1 MPKVTHIFAAV
12 LLAGSAALTA
22 GCGGLAPVDELTT
35 STVPEGDAVQ
45 VMLEPVDVWDVKD
58 APAASVAEVDG
69 RKIHVRKRSGGL
81 LEKSW
86 VRLGLYWNSKRPNDI
101 FIGAVALGPK
111 VEVRAL
117 RMEIDGE
124 AVDLKKTDD
133 FSFVPGKRGAFDTEE
148 KHLGSFVAD
157 IDWLRAAVQS
167 RHSVVV
173 ALETNRGILAGD
185 LNVVAGDSENALRKS
200 AKNMFAAFLAA
211 QQAAQ

>member
-1 MPKVTHIFAAV
+1 MSKATHIFAAV
-12 LLAGSAALTA
+12 FLAGSAALTA
-22 GCGGLAPVDELTT
+22 GCGGLTPVDELTT
-35 STVPEGDAVQ
+35 STVPAGDAVQ

-86 VRLGLYWNSKRPNDI
+86 MRLGLYWNSKRPNDI
-101 FIGAVALGPK
+101 FIGAVALGPE

-124 AVDLKKTDD
+124 AVNLEKTGD
-133 FSFVPGKRGAFDTEE
+133 FSFVPGKRGVLDTEE

-157 IDWLRAAVQS
+157 IDWLRSVVQS
-167 RHSVVV
+167 RRSVVV
-173 ALETNRGILAGD
+173 ALETNRGVLAGD